1 MKENDLAFAFSE
13 TICFHYIDAR
23 KSAPLDFTESSA
35 RKNATVR
42 MVVLVITWPAHVAVY
57 RGLLDPLAPYEVSV
71 SSFVDK
77 SLPPKICTPSH
88 KKNVFTFNDYQYYNS
103 DVLSLSDGHLV
114 SLSYTA
120 CDDWKYGDNCNI
132 PCQCNTTYADRWGY
146 KISEKNINEL
156 FLYCNPSRKKSLAYL
171 HV

>member
-1 MKENDLAFAFSE
+1 MQLWERWYLRSRDRHLPLCTGVCWTHLRHTRSVWAQLKIN
-13 TICFHYIDAR
+13 HYPQNIH
-23 KSAPLDFTESSA
+23 L
-35 RKNATVR
+35 TVR
-42 MVVLVITWPAHVAVY
+42 
-57 RGLLDPLAPYEVSV
+57 
-71 SSFVDK
+71 
-77 SLPPKICTPSH
+77 
-88 KKNVFTFNDYQYYNS
+88 KKVFTLNDYQYYNS
-103 DVLSLSDGHLV
+103 DVLSLSDGHLF

-132 PCQCNTTYADRWGY
+132 PCQCNTTYADRWAY